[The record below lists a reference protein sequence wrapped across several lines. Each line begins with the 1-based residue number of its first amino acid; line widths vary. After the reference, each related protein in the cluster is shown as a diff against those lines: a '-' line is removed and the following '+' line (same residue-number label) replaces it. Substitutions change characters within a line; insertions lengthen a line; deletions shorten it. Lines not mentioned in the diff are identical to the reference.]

1 MRILIK
7 ILFFIALCNVFF
19 FKKHILKADVTL
31 PQCIG
36 NSADWTDCRGAF
48 TKGLTSY
55 VGEFKN
61 GLPDGLGTFT
71 YSDGATYH
79 GYFKVGKEHGFGTFR
94 CWQHGSE
101 YVGEFKNG
109 EKDGKGL
116 YTYPDGVVYSGD
128 WKLGKRHGIGTLT
141 YLNGEVV
148 KGKFLNDYYIEK

>member
-1 MRILIK
+1 M
-7 ILFFIALCNVFF
+7 
-19 FKKHILKADVTL
+19 
-31 PQCIG
+31 
-36 NSADWTDCRGAF
+36 
-48 TKGLTSY
+48 
-55 VGEFKN
+55 

-141 YLNGEVV
+141 YLSGEVV
-148 KGKFLNDYYIEK
+148 KGNFLNDYYIEE